1 MHKIQSVLPFTYAT
15 SDWLERRKRKIIV
28 IQELNHLQPRLKL
41 CNEVGDVRK
50 SKWRNFKYK
59 HHISNATLN
68 ILLDA
73 LGKDFFAYCKEQKDR
88 NKFCDDPSHAFPQ
101 AEAFF
106 RHFLKVKGQF
116 LFLKDDGIRLREF
129 DSLQYEFSDNW
140 KLQFPIQLVVMD
152 F

>member
-50 SKWRNFKYK
+50 SKWHDFKYK

-73 LGKDFFAYCKEQKDR
+73 PGKDFFAYRKEKKGR
-88 NKFCDDPSHAFPQ
+88 NKFCDDPSHGFPQ
-101 AEAFF
+101 ANAFF
-106 RHFLKVKGQF
+106 CHFLKVKGQF
-116 LFLKDDGIRLREF
+116 QFPKDGGIRLQEF
-129 DSLQYEFSDNW
+129 DSLLYEFSNN
-140 KLQFPIQLVVMD
+140 
-152 F
+152 

>member
-1 MHKIQSVLPFTYAT
+1 M
-15 SDWLERRKRKIIV
+15 
-28 IQELNHLQPRLKL
+28 

-50 SKWRNFKYK
+50 SKWHDFKYK

-68 ILLDA
+68 ILLNA
-73 LGKDFFAYCKEQKDR
+73 PGKDFFAYHKEQKGH
-88 NKFCDDPSHAFPQ
+88 NKFCNDLSHGFPQ

-106 RHFLKVKGQF
+106 HHFLKVKGQF
-116 LFLKDDGIRLREF
+116 QFPKDGGIRLREF

-140 KLQFPIQLVVMD
+140 KLQCPIQLAIMD